1 MGASLVMAPSVTTV
15 LPMAPWTNWAGT
27 ATADPR
33 RIISPDATEQIVQ
46 EIEHA
51 IAHRAKVKM
60 VGTGHS
66 FTGIS
71 APVDTMLRPDH
82 LSGLTSVDRDG
93 MTVTVRAGTPL
104 HVLNAELGR
113 LGLSLHNM
121 GDIAEQT
128 IAGAT
133 STGTHGTG
141 GTVASL
147 SAQIAA
153 FTMITGHGEEITVSP
168 TSFHDVFDAG
178 RVGLGALGI
187 LTEVT
192 LMVEPLFALEAH
204 ERPMTWDALLATYDE
219 LTRDH
224 HHVDAY
230 WFPHTEQVMV
240 KTNDRLAELDGLS
253 PLSRWR
259 SWLDDEFLS
268 NTVFG
273 VLTAVGT
280 RAPRTVPRINQVS
293 GRALSERTYSDIAHR
308 VFTSPRRVRFKEME
322 YAVPREVGLEAL
334 REVRRVID
342 ASSWRIGFPIEIR
355 STPADDITLS
365 TSSGRDSLYLAFH
378 VPARAD
384 HAMYFAGVEEVLRAF
399 DGRPHWGKMHTL
411 EADDLAKAYPRFEEF
426 LALRDRL
433 DPHRLFANPYLERV
447 LGA

>member
-1 MGASLVMAPSVTTV
+1 MS
-15 LPMAPWTNWAGT
+15 PWTNWAGT
-27 ATADPR
+27 EAAAPR
-33 RIISPDATEQIVQ
+33 RTVTPTSTGQIVQ

-51 IAHRAKVKM
+51 VAHRDTVKM

-71 APVDTMLRPDH
+71 APVGTMLRPDH
-82 LSGLTSVDRDG
+82 CAGIVSVDRDA
-93 MTVTVRAGTPL
+93 MTVTVLAGTPL

-153 FTMITGHGEEITVSP
+153 FTIISGQGEEITASP
-168 TSFHDVFDAG
+168 TSFRDLYELG

-187 LTEVT
+187 LTEIT
-192 LMVEPLFALEAH
+192 LYVEPLFALEAH
-204 ERPMTWDALLATYDE
+204 EQPMTWDAALAAYDE
-219 LTRDH
+219 LTHDH
-224 HHVDAY
+224 HHVDVY
-230 WFPHTEQVMV
+230 WFPHTDRVMTKV
-240 KTNDRLAELDGLS
+240 NDRLADLDGLR

-259 SWLDDEFLS
+259 HWLDDEFLS

-273 VLTAVGT
+273 VLTSVGT
-280 RAPRTVPRINQVS
+280 HAPRTVPRLNRIS
-293 GRALSERTYSDIAHR
+293 GSAQSERSYSDIAHR

-322 YAVPREVGLEAL
+322 YAVPREAGLEAL
-334 REVRRVID
+334 TEVRRVID
-342 ASSWRIGFPIEIR
+342 ASSWRIGFPVEIR
-355 STPADDITLS
+355 SAPADDIALS
-365 TSSGRDSLYLAFH
+365 TASGRDSMYLAFH
-378 VPARAD
+378 VPAKAD
-384 HAMYFAGVEEVLRAF
+384 HTAYFAGVEQVLGAY

-411 EADDLAKAYPRFEEF
+411 GAEDLAASYPRFKEF
-426 LALRDRL
+426 VALRDDL
-433 DPHRLFANPYLERV
+433 DPQRVFTNPYLQRV

>member
-1 MGASLVMAPSVTTV
+1 
-15 LPMAPWTNWAGT
+15 MAPWTNWAGT
-27 ATADPR
+27 ESADPR
-33 RIISPDATEQIVQ
+33 RTVTPTTSGQIVQ

-51 IAHRAKVKM
+51 LAHRGTVKM

-71 APVDTMLRPDH
+71 APVGTMLRPH
-82 LSGLTSVDRDG
+82 LSSGIVSVDRDA
-93 MTVTVRAGTPL
+93 MTVTVLPGTPL

-153 FTMITGHGEEITVSP
+153 FTIISGHGEEITASP
-168 TSFHDVFDAG
+168 TSFRDLYDMG

-187 LTEVT
+187 LTEIT
-192 LMVEPLFALEAH
+192 LYVEPLFALEAH
-204 ERPMTWDALLATYDE
+204 EQPMTWDAALATYDE
-219 LTRDH
+219 LTHDH
-224 HHVDAY
+224 HHVDVY
-230 WFPHTEQVMV
+230 WFPHTDRVMTKV
-240 KTNDRLAELDGLS
+240 NDRLAELDGLR
-253 PLSRWR
+253 PLSRWKR
-259 SWLDDEFLS
+259 WLDDELLS

-273 VLTAVGT
+273 VLTSVGT
-280 RAPRTVPRINQVS
+280 HAPRTVPRLNRIS
-293 GRALSERTYSDIAHR
+293 ESAWSERSFSDFAHR

-334 REVRRVID
+334 KEVRRLID
-342 ASSWRIGFPIEIR
+342 ASSWRIGFPVEIR
-355 STPADDITLS
+355 SAPADDIALS
-365 TSSGRDSLYLAFH
+365 TASGRDSMYLAFH
-378 VPARAD
+378 VPAKVD
-384 HAMYFAGVEEVLRAF
+384 HTAYFTRVEQVLREY

-411 EADDLAKAYPRFEEF
+411 GAEDLAASYPRFEEF
-426 LALRDRL
+426 RALRDDL
-433 DPHRLFANPYLERV
+433 DPQRIFANPYLQRV
-447 LGA
+447 LGD

>member
-1 MGASLVMAPSVTTV
+1 MLVIVTN
-15 LPMAPWTNWAGT
+15 LIPMASWTNWAGT
-27 ATADPR
+27 EAAEPR
-33 RIISPDATEQIVQ
+33 KIVNPDSTGQIVQ
-46 EIEHA
+46 EIERA
-51 IAHRAKVKM
+51 VAHRSTVKM

-82 LSGLTSVDRDG
+82 LAGIVSVDRDA

-153 FTMITGHGEEITVSP
+153 FTIITGHGEEIAASP
-168 TSFHDVFDAG
+168 TAFREIFDAA
-178 RVGLGALGI
+178 RIGLGALGI
-187 LTEVT
+187 LTEIT
-192 LMVEPLFALEAH
+192 LFVEPLFALEAH
-204 ERPMTWDALLATYDE
+204 ERPMTWDTLLATYDE
-219 LTRDH
+219 LTHDH

-230 WFPHTEQVMV
+230 WFPHTERVMA
-240 KTNDRLAELDGLS
+240 KTNDRLAELDGLM

-259 SWLDDEFLS
+259 HWLDDEFLS

-273 VLTAVGT
+273 VLTSVGT
-280 RAPRTVPRINQVS
+280 HAPRAVPRINQIS
-293 GRALSERTYSDIAHR
+293 GHAQSERAYSDISHR

-322 YAVPREVGLEAL
+322 YAVPREAGLEAL

-342 ASSWRIGFPIEIR
+342 ASSWRIGFPIEVR

-365 TSSGRDSLYLAFH
+365 TSSERDSLYLAFH
-378 VPARAD
+378 VPVKAD
-384 HAMYFAGVEEVLRAF
+384 HTRYFAGVEDVLRGF

-411 EADDLAKAYPRFEEF
+411 EADDLAKVYPRFGEF

-433 DPHRLFANPYLERV
+433 DPQRVFTNPYLQRV
-447 LGA
+447 LGD